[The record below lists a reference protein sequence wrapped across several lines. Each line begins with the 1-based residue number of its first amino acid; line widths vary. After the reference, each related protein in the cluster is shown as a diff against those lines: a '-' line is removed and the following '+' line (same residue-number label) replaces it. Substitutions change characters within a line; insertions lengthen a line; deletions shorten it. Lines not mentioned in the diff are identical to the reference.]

1 MNAGAL
7 EHCIDF
13 AVKPAPLDEARAGS
27 VAAIES
33 DAFGDAGIV
42 DQRRL
47 LVDNGDPE
55 LGRMLRREDRG
66 DVALLDRYGGAVGL
80 VDAAQDLG
88 EGRPS
93 ASSAYSTSL
102 LPDSA
107 MRFVR
112 PCARVGPGDDRVHGD
127 VGPTS
132 VSATPRAT
140 TILAALL
147 TA

>member
-1 MNAGAL
+1 L
-7 EHCIDF
+7 
-13 AVKPAPLDEARAGS
+13 KLAPLDEARAGRI
-27 VAAIES
+27 AAIES

-47 LVDNGDPE
+47 VVDNGDPE
-55 LGRMLRREDRG
+55 FGRMLRREDRG
-66 DVALLDRYGGAVGL
+66 DVAVLDRDGGAVGL

-112 PCARVGPGDDRVHGD
+112 PCVRVGPGMTEFTVTLD
-127 VGPTS
+127 PTS

-147 TA
+147 TP